1 MVSFTYPSNLL
12 LYHHFTNLLTTFL
25 IKIQIYA
32 YFIPLIVILIS
43 VLTNIT
49 LILNLRFLTNHKI
62 SLSEL
67 PGPNSVSFSEFITI
81 HNQVGIFICPVP
93 PGWSNLYHWFYGWY
107 LECQYSV

>member
-12 LYHHFTNLLTTFL
+12 LYHHFTNRLTIIL
-25 IKIQIYA
+25 IQILSYA

-49 LILNLRFLTNHKI
+49 LILILGFLNNHKI

-67 PGPNSVSFSEFITI
+67 PGPNS
-81 HNQVGIFICPVP
+81 
-93 PGWSNLYHWFYGWY
+93 
-107 LECQYSV
+107 